1 MAERNRQ
8 SSATDPF
15 SLLQDI
21 AQRSRQK
28 AAGLP
33 AQIKIQAHDSGVG
46 FRLGAAHYFCPMGEV
61 AEILPVPAYTQ
72 LPGVAGWVKG
82 VANVRGRLLP
92 IFDLGA
98 YLGEPVSAPRKLR
111 RIVVVDFGQV
121 FAGLIVDEVLGMQH
135 FEQAHF
141 QKLVPSESPERI
153 RPYLAGS
160 YNTADGLWPVFSL
173 FALASHPQFMQ
184 VAV

>member
-1 MAERNRQ
+1 MADSETQ
-8 SSATDPF
+8 QAELEPF
-15 SLLQDI
+15 TLLQEI

-33 AQIKIQAHDSGVG
+33 AQIKTQALDTGVG
-46 FRLGAAHYFCPMGEV
+46 FSLSGVRYFCPMGEV

-72 LPGVAGWVKG
+72 IPGVAPWVKG

-98 YLGEPVSAPRKLR
+98 YIGQPLTTPRKMR
-111 RIVVVDFGQV
+111 RIIVVEFGQV

-135 FEQAHF
+135 FEQDHF
-141 QKLVPSESPERI
+141 QKLVPTDTQERI
-153 RPYLAGS
+153 QPYLAGS
-160 YNTADGLWPVFSL
+160 YNTADGIWSVFSL
-173 FALASHPQFMQ
+173 FALASHGQFMQ